1 LCFALINVKTRYRFK
16 GSKFFSI
23 KEDQADNLHQIS
35 SKNSIPPPATPR
47 MSYASLRRIR
57 GALPLPLIQSFSHSV
72 LPSFNPCSLEVHL
85 QPQVNPSA
93 GEPVGYG
100 VLLVQDGA
108 DPGIAGLVGDLHQ
121 VKDFQA

>member
-35 SKNSIPPPATPR
+35 SKNSIPPPRDTSDELRFASTHPR
-47 MSYASLRRIR
+47 SAPPSTHPVL
-57 GALPLPLIQSFSHSV
+57 QSFSPSV
-72 LPSFNPCSLEVHL
+72 FNPCSLEVHL